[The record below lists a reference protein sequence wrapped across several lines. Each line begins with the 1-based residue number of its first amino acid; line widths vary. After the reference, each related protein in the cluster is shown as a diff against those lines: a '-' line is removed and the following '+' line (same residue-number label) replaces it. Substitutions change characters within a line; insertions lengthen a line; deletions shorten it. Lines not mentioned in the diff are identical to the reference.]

1 MMKLAGF
8 ALLATAVV
16 LLVWGWN
23 ASESLPSDLS
33 RIFRGGPSDRTL
45 WFFVG
50 SAVAGVLGL
59 GLLYSS
65 RNRKA

>member
-8 ALLATAVV
+8 ALLAVAVV
-16 LLVWGWN
+16 LLVWGWD
-23 ASESLPSDLS
+23 ASASLPSDLS

-45 WFFVG
+45 WFIVG
-50 SAVAGVLGL
+50 GAAAGVLGL

-65 RNRKA
+65 RHRKA

>member
-1 MMKLAGF
+1 MKLAGF
-8 ALLATAVV
+8 ALLALAAV
-16 LLVWGWN
+16 LLLWGWN
-23 ASESLPSDLS
+23 TSESLPSDLS

-59 GLLYSS
+59 GLLYSG
-65 RNRKA
+65 RTGKA